1 MDYYEILNIKKNASC
16 SEIKKAYRDL
26 AKKYH
31 PDRNLKKTVDNEDNG
46 DIRDNRDNQEYNQ
59 KFINIHT
66 AYTILTNEKSRKE
79 YDSKF
84 NETNIFDN
92 LNIHKLFERNNNG
105 NGIYTALLNDFIFN
119 NTENISNFKYDK
131 IQEKMIIYMKD
142 NFKKLCIKYNIEARI
157 LSKLMN
163 SFYNN
168 KENSKYAKES
178 NMVEPQDIQYTIKVN
193 LSQIFQEKVKK
204 IQVLRKIKCD
214 KCNGTTKTYIC
225 NNCKLKSVSNIIC
238 NNCFNYNFT
247 EHECQC
253 NNGYLMSTKLFEIK
267 LNKTV
272 LNNSKIIFDGEGDFL
287 HNYSKQGNITI
298 YINYLE
304 DSDFTVRDKIHL
316 ITEKE
321 LSLYEWLFE
330 YNIEIYHPSQEII
343 PLYNSGYVNKQLI
356 KIPNKGLTINNTTGN
371 LYVILKLDMSNIDQ
385 DEIFNRFK
393 PKHIIDDILITETSE
408 CSDSISEYKN

>member
-26 AKKYH
+26 ARQYH
-31 PDRNLKKTVDNEDNG
+31 PDKNLDKNSDVE
-46 DIRDNRDNQEYNQ
+46 EYNQ

-92 LNIHKLFERNNNG
+92 LNIHKLFEKGNTG

-119 NTENISNFKYDK
+119 NTENISNFKYEN
-131 IQEKMIIYMKD
+131 IQEKMIVYMKN
-142 NFKKLCIKYNIEARI
+142 NFKKLCLKYNIEARI

-163 SFYNN
+163 SFQNN
-168 KENSKYAKES
+168 TQKGNYTKGST
-178 NMVEPQDIQYTIKVN
+178 MVEPQDIQYTIKVS
-193 LSQIFQEKVKK
+193 LMQIFQEKIKK

-214 KCNGTTKTYIC
+214 KCNGTTNTYIC
-225 NNCKLKSVSNIIC
+225 NNCKTQSFSNIVC
-238 NNCFNYNFT
+238 NNCFNYNFS
-247 EHECQC
+247 ELKCDC
-253 NNGYLMSTKLFEIK
+253 SNGYVMSTKLFEIK
-267 LNKTV
+267 LDKTV
-272 LNNSKIIFDGEGDFL
+272 LNNSKITFEGEGDYL
-287 HNYSKQGNITI
+287 HNYCKQGNITI

-304 DSDFTVRDKIHL
+304 DSEFAVRDSIHL

-343 PLYNSGYVNKQLI
+343 PLFNSGYVNKQLI
-356 KIPNKGLTINNTTGN
+356 KIPNKGLVNNNTTGN
-371 LYVILKLDMSNIDQ
+371 LYVILKLDMSNINQ
-385 DEIFNRFK
+385 DEIYNRFK
-393 PKHIIDDILITETSE
+393 PKHVIDDLLITETTE
-408 CSDSISEYKN
+408 CSDTISEYKN

>member
-26 AKKYH
+26 ARQYH
-31 PDRNLKKTVDNEDNG
+31 PDKNLDKNSDVE
-46 DIRDNRDNQEYNQ
+46 EYNQ

-84 NETNIFDN
+84 NETTIFDN
-92 LNIHKLFERNNNG
+92 LNIHKLFEKSTTG

-119 NTENISNFKYDK
+119 NTENISNFKYEN
-131 IQEKMIIYMKD
+131 IQEKMIVYMKN
-142 NFKKLCIKYNIEARI
+142 NFKKLCLKYNIEARI

-163 SFYNN
+163 SFQTKTQKGNYT
-168 KENSKYAKES
+168 KGS
-178 NMVEPQDIQYTIKVN
+178 NMTEPQDIQYTIKIS
-193 LSQIFQEKVKK
+193 LTQIFQEKIKK
-204 IQVLRKIKCD
+204 IQVLRKIRCD

-225 NNCKLKSVSNIIC
+225 NNC
-238 NNCFNYNFT
+238 FNYNFS
-247 EHECQC
+247 EVECDC
-253 NNGYLMSTKLFEIK
+253 SNGYVMSTKLFEIK
-267 LNKTV
+267 LDKTV
-272 LNNSKIIFDGEGDFL
+272 LNNSKITFEGEGDFL
-287 HNYSKQGNITI
+287 HNYCKQGNITI

-304 DSDFTVRDKIHL
+304 DSEFAVRDSIHL

-343 PLYNSGYVNKQLI
+343 PLFNSGYVNKQLI
-356 KIPNKGLTINNTTGN
+356 KIPNKGLVNNNTTGN

-385 DEIFNRFK
+385 DEIYNRFK
-393 PKHIIDDILITETSE
+393 PKHVIDDLLITETTE
-408 CSDSISEYKN
+408 CSDTISEYKN